1 MGKGKWGDGR
11 EEERSKVEERSRMLD
26 AKRKVSVPDQPPVE
40 RSSVKPP
47 PASRPASQS
56 ARHHTPQA
64 SQQCRGHQPRAPNLF
79 FSIVVG
85 TVQSV
90 GQSVS
95 VRESQPHP
103 STPLRRKQK
112 SQPRDSSSSGMP
124 SSGQQAGCRSTFQCD
139 SPSAVVPSAL
149 GRPADWLSLC
159 FPASRSKSHQY
170 TRARDKGSRIP
181 SPEARHLFP
190 VTGSHSLIAPATWQR
205 HHQMTRH
212 SLPCLSL
219 IVINLYFVLMS

>member
-1 MGKGKWGDGR
+1 
-11 EEERSKVEERSRMLD
+11 MLD

-47 PASRPASQS
+47 PASRPAGQ
-56 ARHHTPQA
+56 PA
-64 SQQCRGHQPRAPNLF
+64 SQPDTTPHRQANNVVVTSRARLF

-124 SSGQQAGCRSTFQCD
+124 SSGQQAGCRSTSIYSHHAARSRRL
-139 SPSAVVPSAL
+139 SPACS
-149 GRPADWLSLC
+149 RPADWLSLC
-159 FPASRSKSHQY
+159 FPASRSKAHQY

-190 VTGSHSLIAPATWQR
+190 VTGSHSLIAPALGNDIIR
-205 HHQMTRH
+205 
-212 SLPCLSL
+212 
-219 IVINLYFVLMS
+219 

>member
-124 SSGQQAGCRSTFQCD
+124 SSGQQAGCRSTSIYSHHAARSRRL
-139 SPSAVVPSAL
+139 SPACS
-149 GRPADWLSLC
+149 RPADWLSLC
-159 FPASRSKSHQY
+159 FPASRSKAHQY

-190 VTGSHSLIAPATWQR
+190 VTGSHSLIAPALGNDIIR
-205 HHQMTRH
+205 
-212 SLPCLSL
+212 
-219 IVINLYFVLMS
+219 